1 MDATRIAESLVAMQ
15 ARSLLVIGDVMLDRY
30 IDGRVT
36 RMSPEAPV
44 PVLEKSAESDMPGG
58 AANVACNLAA
68 LGCDVHLLAVTG
80 DDAAGDRL
88 ASLLGSNLA
97 IDFARICDPDRPP
110 TRKTRFRSDGQQVLR
125 VDEELTASVS
135 DDVQARLLNSVK
147 SRLAT
152 VNAVILSDYAKGGL
166 PVSLMQQ
173 IIAAA
178 NDAGIPV
185 IADPKQSDF
194 GSYAGASLLTPNL
207 DELRA
212 ATGLVDDDL
221 EAIANAT
228 STLAA
233 THSIDSILATLSA
246 RGMLLSDAAGD
257 WQHAPAEAREVFD
270 VSGAGDTVVAM
281 LAACVAAGIAHQDA
295 LPLANLAAGVVVGKS
310 GTAVASPGEIISA
323 GMPGAI
329 STSWA
334 DAADACET
342 WRKSGQS
349 VGFTNGCFD
358 MLHPGHL
365 HLLAS
370 AADAADR
377 LVVGIN
383 SDASVR
389 RLKGDG
395 RPVQSAEI
403 RAAAL
408 AQLPFVGAVAI
419 FDEDTP
425 LELITALQ
433 PDRVFKGGDYRAEDV
448 VGGDIAAARGGD
460 VVIIP
465 TLGSHSSTRLINA

>member
-68 LGCDVHLLAVTG
+68 LGCDVRLLAVTG

-97 IDFARICDPDRPP
+97 IDFARICDPDRPT

-135 DDVQARLLNSVK
+135 DDVQARLLDSVK
-147 SRLAT
+147 SQLAT

-207 DELRA
+207 AELRA

-233 THSIDSILATLSA
+233 THSIDAILATLSA

-370 AADAADR
+370 A
-377 LVVGIN
+377 
-383 SDASVR
+383 R
-389 RLKGDG
+389 RC
-395 RPVQSAEI
+395 R
-403 RAAAL
+403 
-408 AQLPFVGAVAI
+408 
-419 FDEDTP
+419 
-425 LELITALQ
+425 
-433 PDRVFKGGDYRAEDV
+433 
-448 VGGDIAAARGGD
+448 
-460 VVIIP
+460 
-465 TLGSHSSTRLINA
+465 